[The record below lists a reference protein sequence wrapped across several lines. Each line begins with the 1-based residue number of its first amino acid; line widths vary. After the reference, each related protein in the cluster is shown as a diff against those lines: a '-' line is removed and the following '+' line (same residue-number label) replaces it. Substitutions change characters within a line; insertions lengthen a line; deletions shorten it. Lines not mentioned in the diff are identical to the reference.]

1 MPPLGARDSIAE
13 APDIEESPAA
23 ARRRQLDA
31 LARGDAD
38 ALAELV
44 VEFGDLVYGTIHRL
58 TANAAD
64 AEDAA
69 QDVFIKLPRVVSG
82 FTGTVEQF
90 PGWLR
95 RIAVRAALM
104 RLRSGRRRNEVS
116 AESIVALVSRP
127 DDVLTRLTIESALA
141 LLSIEHRTVFLLK
154 EVEGYDHAE
163 IAELLGISV
172 ANSEVRLHRA
182 RRQLRELL
190 RDSR

>member
-1 MPPLGARDSIAE
+1 MPPLGARHNTAE
-13 APDIEESPAA
+13 APDIDDVPTA
-23 ARRRQLDA
+23 ARRRQLEALTLGDDDA
-31 LARGDAD
+31 LAD
-38 ALAELV
+38 LV

-69 QDVFIKLPRVVSG
+69 QEVFIKLPRVVAG
-82 FTGTVEQF
+82 FAGTVEQF

-95 RIAVRAALM
+95 CIAVRAALM
-104 RLRSGRRRNEVS
+104 RLRSDRRRHEVS
-116 AESIVALVSRP
+116 AESVVALVSRP
-127 DDVLTRLTIESALA
+127 DDVLSRLTIESALTR
-141 LLSIEHRTVFLLK
+141 LSVEHRAVFLLK